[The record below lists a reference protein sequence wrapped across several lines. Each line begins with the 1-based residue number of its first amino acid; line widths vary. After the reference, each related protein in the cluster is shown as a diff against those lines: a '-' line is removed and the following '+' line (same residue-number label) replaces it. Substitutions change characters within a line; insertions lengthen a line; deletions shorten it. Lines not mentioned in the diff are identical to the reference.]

1 MTDIRTAP
9 HRWTRRLLWPA
20 LAGALTVGLCAVPA
34 APAAVAASTAGAR
47 GPAPAAYDLPADGIR
62 LEGIGVDRR
71 SGAIYVSATNQDG
84 TIYRALPGTD
94 QLTVWVGAQT
104 GANGRGIA
112 VDDAGRVFVA
122 GGPSG
127 AVRVFDRSGALLAQL
142 PAGVAGAFLNDL
154 WVGPDGSVYVTDSAL
169 PTIWRVRTD
178 AAAGGSW
185 RIDPWLDVSATIPYT
200 PATTDFDLGGITT
213 TPGAHQLILAQGTT
227 GQLWRVE
234 LSTGAVRELVVTD
247 AAGAQVALRNAD
259 GIALRGDTLYVVQ
272 NFLRQI
278 STVELSDGGSKGTLV
293 AVTPTSP
300 TRTFTTAKLVGGRL
314 LAVDST
320 FGLPLAP
327 AADRVV
333 AFDLPLG

>member
-1 MTDIRTAP
+1 MTDVRRATP
-9 HRWTRRLLWPA
+9 RSTRRLLGPA
-20 LAGALTVGLCAVPA
+20 LAGALAAGLC
-34 APAAVAASTAGAR
+34 APAAVATPAASNR
-47 GPAPAAYDLPADGIR
+47 GPAPAAYDLPTDGIR

-94 QLTVWVGAQT
+94 QLRVWVGAQA

-127 AVRVFDRSGALLAQL
+127 AVRVFDRAGALLAHL
-142 PAGVAGAFLNDL
+142 PTGVAGAFLNDL
-154 WVGPDGSVYVTDSAL
+154 WVGPDGSVYVTDSTL

-185 RIDPWLDVSATIPYT
+185 RIEAWLDVSATIPYT
-200 PATTDFDLGGITT
+200 PLTTDFDLGGITT
-213 TPGAHQLILAQGTT
+213 TPGGHQLILAQGTT

-234 LSTGAVRELVVTD
+234 LSTGAVSKLVVTD
-247 AAGAQVALRNAD
+247 ATGARVALRNAD

-278 STVELSDGGSKGTLV
+278 STVELTHGGSKGTLV

-300 TRTFTTAKLVGGRL
+300 TRTFTTAKLAGGRL

-333 AFDLPLG
+333 AFDLPLGRAG